1 MCVVQLNIHV
11 NDSMA
16 ISSVDTGTKTAIII
30 IQVDNYN
37 LFSYYLHGSQKQLH
51 LEGKHTCMPA
61 LPTHWLLL
69 AYLLF
74 DSCKNNHI
82 LRILASDFI
91 NEHCLL

>member
-11 NDSMA
+11 NESMA
-16 ISSVDTGTKTAIII
+16 ISSVDTGTKTAILI
-30 IQVDNYN
+30 IQVDI
-37 LFSYYLHGSQKQLH
+37 YYSVIILSGSQQQLH

-69 AYLLF
+69 VYLLF
-74 DSCKNNHI
+74 DSCKTNHI

-91 NEHCLL
+91 NEHHLL